1 MNCPKIRNQFTPR
14 IVPPFELLSSKNH
27 IISSK
32 VYTIFHIEFESKKTP
47 SPYGEERFALALGA
61 PKSTAGGTCVAEEDE
76 RIAKGEHSDPKDA
89 QAFFG
94 ERPYIKT
101 L

>member
-1 MNCPKIRNQFTPR
+1 MFFSYK
-14 IVPPFELLSSKNH
+14 KNALP
-27 IISSK
+27 ILEK
-32 VYTIFHIEFESKKTP
+32 ALV
-47 SPYGEERFALALGA
+47 ALALGA

-101 L
+101 LCTAYKGIFVIHSYLRYFQ